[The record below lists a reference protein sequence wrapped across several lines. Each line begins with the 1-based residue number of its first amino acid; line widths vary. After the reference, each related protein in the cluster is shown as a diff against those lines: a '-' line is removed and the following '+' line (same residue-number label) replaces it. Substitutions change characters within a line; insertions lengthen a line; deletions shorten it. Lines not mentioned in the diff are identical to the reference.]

1 VSEKGYTY
9 TTLSARPGEPVVVAV
24 SFYLDAKAWLTV
36 PGIDAGRPRLTIS
49 HGDVS
54 VRIGPAAEEQVT
66 AEDARIAR
74 TLADQAA
81 VYAAE
86 VERLSAASQAGS
98 GGADAA

>member
-9 TTLSARPGEPVVVAV
+9 TTLSCGPGEPVRIKV
-24 SFYLDAKAWLTV
+24 SFYLDSRAWITTS
-36 PGIDAGRPRLTIS
+36 GIDAGKPVLNIS

-54 VRIGPAAEEQVT
+54 VSIGPAKEQVT

-81 VYAAE
+81 IYAAE
-86 VERLSAASQAGS
+86 VERLSRSGTAGPA
-98 GGADAA
+98 GADAA